1 MLTPNS
7 QALSQKNNYADSND
21 FAEGIG
27 TLKINVGHIYKMVFN
42 TFLWVPFKISDDY
55 LCHLYMESPPPPPP
69 QDQGEGHVL

>member
-27 TLKINVGHIYKMVFN
+27 TLKINVG
-42 TFLWVPFKISDDY
+42 PY
-55 LCHLYMESPPPPPP
+55 L
-69 QDQGEGHVL
+69 QNGF